1 MQVIRSTDY
10 RRMPWKNG
18 GGETAEIALSP
29 AGATLEAFDWRVS
42 MASVNADGP
51 FSAFANV
58 DRTLAIVSGAGIR
71 LSVAGRAAVEL
82 SGSSAPYAFPADLPT
97 TATLVAGP
105 ITDLNVM
112 TRRGRASH
120 RVYREVVTVPKEF
133 RLVAQTTL
141 LVVVSG
147 HVRLTATAGNSAT
160 ESLGLR
166 DTLLAKRANA
176 SIHAEPETNASVL
189 VIEIDTP

>member
-29 AGATLEAFDWRVS
+29 AGAALDAFDWRVS
-42 MASVNADGP
+42 MASVNSDGP

-58 DRTLAIVSGAGIR
+58 DRTLAILSGAGIR
-71 LSVAGRAAVEL
+71 LVVAGRDSVEL
-82 SGSSAPYAFPADLPT
+82 SGASTPYGFPADLPT
-97 TATLVAGP
+97 TATLVDGP

-120 RVYREVVTVPKEF
+120 RVHRVD
-133 RLVAQTTL
+133 VAAPRAYALAAHTTL
-141 LVVVSG
+141 LVVVFG
-147 HVRLTATAGNSAT
+147 AIRLSAT
-160 ESLGLR
+160 TGNLTTQSLGPRDSLVAGRSDRSLR
-166 DTLLAKRANA
+166 MEPQARAA
-176 SIHAEPETNASVL
+176 VL
-189 VIEIDTP
+189 IIEIDTP